1 MVSKFLLWSKALL
14 SGRMKHAMH
23 TTAFPY
29 SYPSLHLGRL
39 ASFWFFVEPLSVQ
52 TPSKQALYLGRLLF
66 FFFLNYIKYIRLP
79 GVEKEWPGFWKHEAG
94 PFDSWLEFEAIYHLV
109 LRSRRCS
116 TGWLVCTVQI
126 KNKEQ
131 DKHPCCLWIS
141 GVVVSL
147 PKCQVCVY
155 TYVCVCMWKLVL
167 LKSEDV
173 LTWCKSKQWRLGK
186 KRKQKSEALF

>member
-1 MVSKFLLWSKALL
+1 MLCIQLLFPTATLPSIWGGWLLSDSLWSLFL
-14 SGRMKHAMH
+14 SR
-23 TTAFPY
+23 
-29 SYPSLHLGRL
+29 HLANKPFIL
-39 ASFWFFVEPLSVQ
+39 EDYF
-52 TPSKQALYLGRLLF
+52 F